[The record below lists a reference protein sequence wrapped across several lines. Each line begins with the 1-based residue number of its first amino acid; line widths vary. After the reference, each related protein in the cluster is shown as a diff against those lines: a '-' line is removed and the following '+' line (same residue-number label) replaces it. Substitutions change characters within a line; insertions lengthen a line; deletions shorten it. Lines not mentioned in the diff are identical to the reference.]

1 MARMA
6 ASCTFSGAGKAGW
19 PMQKLMM
26 ALPVRASALTSAST
40 TKAFSVPRAAAR
52 RLISGMGIGRLIGEE
67 GSDFIGV
74 PSRPMLINCVAYE
87 EGRKLADIEKRD
99 IRNYLQRPGCFV
111 WVALRDA
118 TDDELAERQGERQ
131 DEFDLP
137 PPAVEDARHGHQR
150 PKIEEYGDL
159 LFVVVNTVEVV
170 GDELKV
176 GEVDIFVGRN
186 YVLSVRQHS
195 EQGFLGV
202 RARAEREPELLR
214 NGAGYVLYALLDA
227 VVDRYFPVLD
237 AVETEL
243 ESVEQQLFAAKDPR
257 ANVESLYYV
266 KQKLTTLKHVTG
278 PMLEY
283 SGKLLGGRVP
293 QVCAGLGEYFR
304 DVYDHLVRLNQSIDQ
319 ARDTVATAIQVNLG
333 LVQISDTE
341 VTKRLAAYGA
351 LVAVPTMIVG
361 IYGMNFEHMPELKW
375 TYGYPLV
382 MGIIAAID
390 SFLFWKFRRAGW
402 L

>member
-1 MARMA
+1 MGDA
-6 ASCTFSGAGKAGW
+6 A
-19 PMQKLMM
+19 
-26 ALPVRASALTSAST
+26 
-40 TKAFSVPRAAAR
+40 
-52 RLISGMGIGRLIGEE
+52 
-67 GSDFIGV
+67 SDFIGV
-74 PSRPMLINCVAYE
+74 PSPAMLINCVAYE
-87 EGRKLADIEKRD
+87 EGRKLADIDKRD

-118 TDDELAERQGERQ
+118 TEEELSEMQ
-131 DEFDLP
+131 DEFDLHP
-137 PPAVEDARHGHQR
+137 LAVEDARHGHQR

-159 LFVVVNTVEVV
+159 LFVVVNTVDVV
-170 GDELKV
+170 GDELKI

-214 NGAGYVLYALLDA
+214 NGAGYVLYALIDA
-227 VVDRYFPVLD
+227 DVDRYFPVLD

-283 SGKLLGGRVP
+283 SGKLFGGRVP

-304 DVYDHLVRLNQSIDQ
+304 DVYDHLVRVNQSIDT

-333 LVQISDTE
+333 LVQVSDTE

-361 IYGMNFEHMPELKW
+361 IYGMNFKHMPELDW
-375 TYGYPLV
+375 PLGYPLV
-382 MGIIAAID
+382 MAVIAAID
-390 SFLFWKFRRAGW
+390 LYLFSRFRKAGW